1 MPLTKEQEE
10 LYKKTMNEAKSQ
22 LETIDEE
29 MEKEIQKAREML
41 ARLQES
47 KRAFRQVYEGAAVL
61 LDVEFEPE
69 EEPQIETAEQMEGQK
84 DKEETKEKG

>member
-1 MPLTKEQEE
+1 
-10 LYKKTMNEAKSQ
+10 
-22 LETIDEE
+22 
-29 MEKEIQKAREML
+29 ML